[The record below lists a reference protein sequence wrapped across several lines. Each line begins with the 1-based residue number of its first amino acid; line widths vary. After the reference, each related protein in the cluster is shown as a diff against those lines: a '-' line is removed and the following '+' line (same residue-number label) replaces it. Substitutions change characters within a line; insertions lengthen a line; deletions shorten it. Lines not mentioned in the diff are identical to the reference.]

1 MNYITPHNPGNH
13 ETKFVFNN
21 TNSHLIVEW
30 LSCSCQPDPEFP
42 AGIVSS
48 IYYDTRDWQFLR
60 EKINSDYLKTKVRV
74 RWYSDI
80 NKNEPSEYS
89 YIEVKQKVGA
99 IRKKIRIKTDIP
111 GRWLSQVD
119 LHNEKL
125 LQIPSYLRMKGVNIP
140 MHIHPVFQISY
151 KRWRFVELMTGTRLC
166 VDCDIS
172 TPRVNELLVPN
183 PSPFYL
189 RQGVFELKGSIKV
202 LPDVLHQLTDMG
214 CRKESFSKYSNCY
227 NLLKELYFHI

>member
-1 MNYITPHNPGNH
+1 MPHSSGNH

-21 TNSHLIVEW
+21 INSHLIIEW
-30 LSCSCQPDPEFP
+30 LTSRCRPDPEFP
-42 AGIVSS
+42 VGIVSS

-60 EKINSDYLKTKVRV
+60 EKINSDYLKTKIRV
-74 RWYSDI
+74 RWYADT
-80 NKNEPSEYS
+80 KYDEQSEYS

-125 LQIPSYLRMKGVNIP
+125 LKIPSYLRTKGVNIP

-172 TPRVNELLVPN
+172 TPRVNELVFPY
-183 PSPFYL
+183 PTPFYL
-189 RQGVFELKGSIKV
+189 KQGVFELKGSIKV
-202 LPDVLHQLTDMG
+202 LPYVLHQLTDMG
-214 CRKESFSKYSNCY
+214 CRKNSFSKYSNCY
-227 NLLKELYFHI
+227 NILKEFNFGI